1 MAAINNVTLTG
12 RMVRDIEP
20 KTTESGK
27 KVATFAIAVDGYK
40 EDDVNFI
47 TCVAWEKT
55 VEIIEKYAP
64 KGKQVA
70 IVGRLQVRSYEDKE
84 GKKRSS
90 TEVVVTQLQLL
101 GSKADGGG
109 RESAPTPSD
118 QDYNGPDHAP
128 ADIDDKPID
137 LSEIPF

>member
-12 RMVRDIEP
+12 RMVRSIEP

-27 KVATFAIAVDGYK
+27 KVATFSIAVDGYK
-40 EDDVNFI
+40 EDEVNFI

-64 KGKQVA
+64 KGKQVG
-70 IVGRLQVRSYEDKE
+70 IVGRLQVRNYDDKE

-101 GSKADGGG
+101 GSKAD
-109 RESAPTPSD
+109 SD
-118 QDYNGPDHAP
+118 NAAP
-128 ADIDDKPID
+128 ADEHTERQPGAVDPNDEDFNKPID

>member
-12 RMVRDIEP
+12 RMVRDVEP

-27 KVATFAIAVDGYK
+27 RVATFAIAVDGYK
-40 EDDVNFI
+40 EGDVNFI

-64 KGKQVA
+64 KGKQVG
-70 IVGRLQVRSYEDKE
+70 IVGRLQVRNYEDKE

-101 GSKADGGG
+101 GSKADT
-109 RESAPTPSD
+109 TPNSDDYANPATRD
-118 QDYNGPDHAP
+118 QDVVPQ
-128 ADIDDKPID
+128 DIDDRPID

>member
-12 RMVRDIEP
+12 RMVRSIEP
-20 KTTESGK
+20 KTTDSGK

-40 EDDVNFI
+40 EDEVHFI

-55 VEIIEKYAP
+55 VEILEKYAP
-64 KGKQVA
+64 KGKQVG
-70 IVGRLQVRSYEDKE
+70 IVGRLQVRNYEDKE

-101 GSKADGGG
+101 GSKADS
-109 RESAPTPSD
+109 ENA
-118 QDYNGPDHAP
+118 AP
-128 ADIDDKPID
+128 AGEHTERQPGAVAPDDEDFNKPID